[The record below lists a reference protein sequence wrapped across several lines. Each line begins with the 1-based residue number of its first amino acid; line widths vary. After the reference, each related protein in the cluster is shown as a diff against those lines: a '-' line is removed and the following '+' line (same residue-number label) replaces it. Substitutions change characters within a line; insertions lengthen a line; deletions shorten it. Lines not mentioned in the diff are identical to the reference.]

1 MKDIKNI
8 FRGKNKNGFSLIEV
22 LIGLVILAIGLLAIG
37 GMQVISIKESFF
49 SNNVTKATVLA
60 QSKLEELKRLSYN
73 DANLSSGEHN
83 EGTISGSMFS
93 RKYDV
98 KDTTT
103 TIKTITVAV
112 QWTEK
117 VDHNISLSTMRAK

>member
-22 LIGLVILAIGLLAIG
+22 LVSLVILAIGLLAIG
-37 GMQVISIKESFF
+37 EMQIISIKESFF
-49 SNNVTKATVLA
+49 SNNVTKATIFA
-60 QSKLEELKRLSYN
+60 QTKMEELKRLSYN
-73 DANLSSGEHN
+73 DVNLSSGEHN

-103 TIKTITVAV
+103 TIKIITVAV
-112 QWTEK
+112 QWTETAG
-117 VDHNISLSTMRAK
+117 HNISLSTMRSK

>member
-22 LIGLVILAIGLLAIG
+22 LVSLVILAIGLLAIG

-49 SNNVTKATVLA
+49 SNNVTKATIFA
-60 QSKLEELKRLSYN
+60 QTKMEGLKRLSYN